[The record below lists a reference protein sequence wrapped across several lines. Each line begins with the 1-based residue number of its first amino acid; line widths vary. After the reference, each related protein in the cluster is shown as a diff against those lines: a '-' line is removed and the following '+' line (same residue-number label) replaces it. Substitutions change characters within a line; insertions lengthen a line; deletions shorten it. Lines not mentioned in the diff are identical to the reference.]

1 MQTTNFPMPLFYVEV
16 EHELDLQSHIEQSR
30 ASFYYGDCVILCLTL
45 IVGMETYCGGFAMV

>member
-1 MQTTNFPMPLFYVEV
+1 MPLFYVEV

-45 IVGMETYCGGFAMV
+45 IVGMVTYCGGFAMV